1 MIPAT
6 TCSVRTRRAVHFFV
20 CDWLSGTVH
29 ITRVTARGP
38 VTSTFVPRVLADAHY
53 ARLAARAAK
62 VGAL

>member
-6 TCSVRTRRAVHFFV
+6 TCSVRTRRAIHFFTI
-20 CDWLSGTVH
+20 DRLDGTVH

-38 VTSTFVPRVLADAHY
+38 VTTTFVPRVLADAHY
-53 ARLAARAAK
+53 ARLSARATK